1 MISINNLDFNYQ
13 KTKVF
18 KDLNITFE
26 KGKIYGLLGENGVGK
41 TTLLK
46 LICGLQKPTKG
57 SCIVDNFIP
66 FDRNPNFLNNIF
78 FIPDEIVGYNG
89 TSEKYSRNLGLFYPN
104 YDHEYFIK
112 ICHDFEI
119 DPTKNY
125 KTMSFGQQKK
135 AIIASAL
142 ALKTE
147 YLFLDEPTNGL
158 DIPSKASLRK
168 ILANY
173 CDEKT
178 TLIISTHQVKDVENL
193 LDNIIILDN
202 EGVILAA
209 DTVTIASKL
218 FFSYDQEMR
227 SDALYSEML
236 PGGYINVI
244 PNDNNEES
252 NINIEALF
260 NTAHKN
266 KESIKNIFNNI

>member
-1 MISINNLDFNYQ
+1 M
-13 KTKVF
+13 
-18 KDLNITFE
+18 
-26 KGKIYGLLGENGVGK
+26 
-41 TTLLK
+41 
-46 LICGLQKPTKG
+46 
-57 SCIVDNFIP
+57 
-66 FDRNPNFLNNIF
+66 
-78 FIPDEIVGYNG
+78 
-89 TSEKYSRNLGLFYPN
+89 
-104 YDHEYFIK
+104 
-112 ICHDFEI
+112 
-119 DPTKNY
+119 
-125 KTMSFGQQKK
+125 
-135 AIIASAL
+135 